1 MIHEMNESAKQA
13 LVVAE
18 ILNYTRTGQT
28 EEGLE
33 PSNAEIVPLI
43 LSIIPYM

>member
-13 LVVAE
+13 LLVAD
-18 ILNYTRTGQT
+18 ILNYTRKGQS

-33 PSNAEIVPLI
+33 PSNAKIVSSI